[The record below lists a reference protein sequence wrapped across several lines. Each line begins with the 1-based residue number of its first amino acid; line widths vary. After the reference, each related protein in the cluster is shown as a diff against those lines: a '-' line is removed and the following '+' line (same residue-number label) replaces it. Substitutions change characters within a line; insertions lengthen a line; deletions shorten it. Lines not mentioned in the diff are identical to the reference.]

1 MGLPQPVDEDWQQ
14 VQEQIDAVVHE
25 LDPPEV
31 ADVSTPAPSP
41 AATPP

>member
-31 ADVSTPAPSP
+31 ADASTQPPSP
-41 AATPP
+41 ATTPP